1 MLTRFKLTRRND
13 AVPFHFF
20 AGSFPMKRPMLFATA
35 LVFFCLFASLYST
48 QARSTIGTTI
58 LNTSQETTSQPADLS
73 EKIRLLS
80 SANPVERAKAACQI
94 GAMGKRAEQAIPGLI
109 Q

>member
-1 MLTRFKLTRRND
+1 
-13 AVPFHFF
+13 
-20 AGSFPMKRPMLFATA
+20 MKRPMLFATA
-35 LVFFCLFASLYST
+35 LVFFCLFAALYST

-73 EKIRLLS
+73 EKMQLLR

-94 GAMGKRAEQAIPGLI
+94 GAMGKRAEQAIPSLI
-109 Q
+109 QMLGDDAQINGEVYCDDQNGRRH